1 MLNLLFIPIDSMPK
15 FTFDTSLL
23 SKYRTQ
29 LMGIA
34 ILWIILRHSDFND
47 TLVPFIVRLARR
59 SGYGGVDI
67 FFFLS
72 GLGIYFAYH
81 KETVK
86 TFFKKRFLRI
96 LPYYIPI
103 VILFTL
109 LFQYPNGIITLEGVF
124 LRIFILDYWVE
135 ADSLGWYIPV
145 ALLFYLLTPLI
156 MKILGD
162 SIAKRWII
170 VLLAVFAIGFL
181 FDFLGYWY
189 IMNTIIFR
197 LASYVLG
204 IYIGYLIANKKKI
217 NIIWIAVSLAIG
229 VVTYGLQYLYGYKN
243 ETIALYFSVLP
254 FFFLSLPLCAIFSYL
269 FSLAKNYKFPVLYFF
284 GTYTLCLY
292 IFHERIKLIM
302 QHYDMSYVVFLSF
315 ILAIILAYLWQNFVS
330 MVLKKIGW

>member
-1 MLNLLFIPIDSMPK
+1 MSK

-34 ILWIILRHSDFND
+34 ILWIILRHSDFDD

-72 GLGIYFAYH
+72 GLGIYFAYQ
-81 KETVK
+81 KETIK
-86 TFFKKRFLRI
+86 SFFKKRFIRI
-96 LPYYIPI
+96 IPYYIPI

-109 LFQYPNGIITLEGVF
+109 LFQYPNGLITLEGVF

-145 ALLFYLLTPLI
+145 ALLFYLLTPVI
-156 MKILGD
+156 MYILKGNMTRNWV
-162 SIAKRWII
+162 I
-170 VLLAVFAIGFL
+170 LLLLVFAIAL
-181 FDFLGYWY
+181 IFDYFGYWY
-189 IMNTIIFR
+189 IMNTIMIR
-197 LASYVLG
+197 LASYILG
-204 IYIGYLIANKKKI
+204 IYIGYMIANKTKV
-217 NIIWIAVSLAIG
+217 NIVWILLSLVLG
-229 VVTYGLQYLYGYKN
+229 VVTYGLQYMYGYDN
-243 ETIALYFSVLP
+243 QFIAIHFAVLP
-254 FFFLSLPLCAIFSYL
+254 FFFLALPICAILSYL
-269 FSLAKNYKFPVLYFF
+269 FSLAGKYKFPVLYFF

-302 QHYDMSYVVFLSF
+302 QYYDIPYVILLSF
-315 ILAIILAYLWQNFVS
+315 LIAIVLAYLWQNLVTTI
-330 MVLKKIGW
+330 LKKLGF